1 MASFHRIPT
10 PSSIR
15 KIWLLRYRSAL
26 GELSYRFLCLSRNL
40 TFDRS
45 WDTLLRLDG
54 EAKADGMGP
63 DTTPIAEF
71 IRVLPGLAIN
81 PIEPERI
88 ASLNVL
94 ADELTHVT
102 FALPDGFRAATFWP
116 MGHDGIER
124 WPLDGRVDRLL
135 TISPFLTIPML
146 SRLTTRGKNHTL
158 VSRPES
164 LDAVGANALGGFAE
178 VLTLSSVALADPE
191 GQLEPSSSDEALAE
205 GTEHELQGLH
215 AKCYVADAGGT
226 ARVWTGSAN
235 ATNAAFSGNVEFLVE
250 LTGPKAWF
258 GVDVTLGQ
266 RPGQPSLRS
275 ILEPYT
281 PSNAE
286 PRELTVAEQLDQE
299 LDALRRWLASHR
311 FEAQVR
317 AAGADLYEVTL
328 RGIAPRSGAGT
339 ELPTGVTCRPLT
351 TRGAAARVVAVGEG
365 LTVSFPGLSFEAL
378 TSFFVFTAKASRDG
392 QNREL
397 EFVVNAELLGA
408 PDDRRQRIL
417 ASLLKNREELLR
429 FLLMLLSG
437 MGESGQLAEAA
448 LGGGTWAWA
457 WSESTALFEP
467 MVRALARD
475 PAKIDEIASLMQELM
490 KTPGWAIDSSRGLGG
505 SLGADPSGSRG
516 NHQVSSPDTP
526 AGSPGASEKPAR
538 RICVARPNGPY
549 GIDAPRKCTN
559 PTHRPTAALCIEHE
573 TIWRA
578 RLRDGIDPARKA
590 NSDVDGAA
598 IERSVMAGLKT
609 SNGEPSTT
617 SSSAYT
623 RTQSRSTGSSW
634 LTKSVSG
641 RPWSLAVWWRA
652 PSTDCSS
659 RA

>member
-1 MASFHRIPT
+1 MLEPEGRQPLLDALRPPPGFVLDRAVGTSYSLDLLALLTAPLAFALFDRVTADGDRLEVDPIALLESVRRHADQIDIFCQAGQIVPMKEHRPIVAYLERSVHGVVPPNPDAIFHP
-10 PSSIR
+10 
-15 KIWLLRYRSAL
+15 KVWLLRYRSAL

-54 EAKADGMGP
+54 EAKPDGMGP
-63 DTTPIAEF
+63 DTTQVAEF
-71 IRVLPGLAIN
+71 IRTLPALAIN
-81 PIEPERI
+81 PVEPERI
-88 ASLNVL
+88 ASLNAL

-102 FALPDGFRAATFWP
+102 FTLPDGFRAATFWP
-116 MGHDGIER
+116 MGHDGVER
-124 WPLDGRVDRLL
+124 WPFDGRVDRLL

-146 SRLTTRGKNHTL
+146 ARLAGRGRNHVL

-164 LDAVGANALGGFAE
+164 LDAVGANALVGFAE

-191 GQLEPSSSDEALAE
+191 GQPEPSPSDEALAE

-215 AKCYVADAGGT
+215 AKCYAADAGGL

-235 ATNAAFSGNVEFLVE
+235 ATDAAFRGNVEFLVE
-250 LTGPKAWF
+250 LTGPKSWF
-258 GVDVTLGQ
+258 GLDVTLGI

-286 PRELTVAEQLDQE
+286 PRALTVAEELDRE

-311 FEAQVR
+311 FTAEVQAVD
-317 AAGADLYEVTL
+317 ADLYEVTL
-328 RGIAPRSGAGT
+328 RGMRPRSGAGT

-351 TRGAAARVVAVGEG
+351 TRGAAVRVVADSHG
-365 LTVSFPGLSFEAL
+365 LSVAFPGLSFEAL

-392 QNREL
+392 EHREI

-448 LGGGTWAWA
+448 LGGGRWAWA

-475 PAKIDEIASLMQELM
+475 PAKIDEIGSLMQELM
-490 KTPGWAIDSSRGLGG
+490 KTPDGRSILPEGWEEVWEPIRA
-505 SLGADPSGSRG
+505 
-516 NHQVSSPDTP
+516 
-526 AGSPGASEKPAR
+526 AR
-538 RICVARPNGPY
+538 EAAR
-549 GIDAPRKCTN
+549 
-559 PTHRPTAALCIEHE
+559 
-573 TIWRA
+573 
-578 RLRDGIDPARKA
+578 
-590 NSDVDGAA
+590 
-598 IERSVMAGLKT
+598 
-609 SNGEPSTT
+609 
-617 SSSAYT
+617 
-623 RTQSRSTGSSW
+623 Q
-634 LTKSVSG
+634 
-641 RPWSLAVWWRA
+641 
-652 PSTDCSS
+652 
-659 RA
+659 